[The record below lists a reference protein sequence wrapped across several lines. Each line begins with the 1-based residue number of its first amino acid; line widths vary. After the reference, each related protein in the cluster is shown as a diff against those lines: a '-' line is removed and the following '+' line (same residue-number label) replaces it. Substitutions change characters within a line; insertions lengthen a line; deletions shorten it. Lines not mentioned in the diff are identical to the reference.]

1 MGVGL
6 QSQSHAAGPDFDK
19 VKSKVGSHRSENRS
33 YKPKAA
39 RVQIFDDKEYM
50 RKVKRMHGG
59 GGGEKRRRN
68 KSRNRDDRP
77 SSLQLQRVEDDMR
90 GYESEP
96 NHRSHR
102 YR

>member
-1 MGVGL
+1 
-6 QSQSHAAGPDFDK
+6 
-19 VKSKVGSHRSENRS
+19 
-33 YKPKAA
+33 
-39 RVQIFDDKEYM
+39 
-50 RKVKRMHGG
+50 MHGG

-77 SSLQLQRVEDDMR
+77 SSLQVGVLSRYVFRARLGGTRRNKKHKSFQILAPNFYNEFYFQLQRVEDDMR